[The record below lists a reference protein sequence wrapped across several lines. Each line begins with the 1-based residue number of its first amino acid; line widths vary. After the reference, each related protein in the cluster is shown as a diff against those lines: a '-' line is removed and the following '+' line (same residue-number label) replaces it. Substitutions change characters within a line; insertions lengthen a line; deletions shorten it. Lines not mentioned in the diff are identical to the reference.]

1 MIKLTNEAVSQIK
14 EIFTSQEISLE
25 STNVRVGIG
34 GKNCSGTVYDF
45 TLDDVSDPESDERIV
60 QDGVGIVYKKQY
72 FSDLNGT
79 IIDFKEIGEN
89 RGFTF
94 ENPLQVV
101 SEGGGC
107 GGGGGC
113 GSGGCGSGGCG

>member
-14 EIFTSQEISLE
+14 EIFTSQDISLD

-34 GKNCSGTVYDF
+34 GKSCSGTVYDF
-45 TLDDVSDPESDERIV
+45 TLDDTSDPESDERIV
-60 QDGVGIVYKKQY
+60 QDGVSIVYKKQY

-79 IIDFKEIGEN
+79 IIDFKEIGNN

-94 ENPLQVV
+94 NNPLQVV
-101 SEGGGC
+101 SEGGCCGGGC
-107 GGGGGC
+107 GGGGC
-113 GSGGCGSGGCG
+113 GA